1 MKYTKMVDDG
11 RMTVAMN
18 GKLLEEVECFIY
30 LGLHV
35 VNGWMDGW
43 IDRWRSD
50 VYNEGRCRKGVC
62 RNEIRKVR

>member
-11 RMTVAMN
+11 RMTVALS

-35 VNGWMDGW
+35 VNGWMDG
-43 IDRWRSD
+43 
-50 VYNEGRCRKGVC
+50 
-62 RNEIRKVR
+62 